1 MLFSLHLMFPVP
13 CLGVWKMIG
22 RLTLGFHPE
31 FFLLAATGIGVP
43 WVLPVQ
49 TFWRTLLQPQLLVH
63 KEDKAL
69 LRFLDIFSLDKQKLS
84 KVEDPEF
91 ASRPMWLDKK
101 VISPVS
107 TLKMSIVTPLA
118 LFVFNIQYTPELDA
132 ILRIGDG
139 L

>member
-1 MLFSLHLMFPVP
+1 M
-13 CLGVWKMIG
+13 
-22 RLTLGFHPE
+22 
-31 FFLLAATGIGVP
+31 
-43 WVLPVQ
+43 
-49 TFWRTLLQPQLLVH
+49 QPQLLVH

-91 ASRPMWLDKK
+91 ASSPMWLDKK